1 MRFVDTNIFVRYI
14 TGDDSAK
21 AAACLALFQRVRDG
35 REDVLTCDAIIAEV
49 VYVLSSRSTGYGL
62 SATEVRDKLR
72 SLLRYPSL
80 KIQNKR
86 IILRALDFCTV
97 YPNITTRGSWAK
109 HLKREQAPLAMGAIG
124 GGLVALLIG
133 DQRQGRLHIP
143 HRQRQH
149 RPQQH
154 PHRR

>member
-1 MRFVDTNIFVRYI
+1 MRFVDTNIFVHYI

-35 REDVLTCDAIIAEV
+35 REDVLTCEAIIAEV

-86 IILRALDFCTV
+86 IILRALDFYTV
-97 YPNITTRGSWAK
+97 YPTLDFEDLLALAHMERSGIT
-109 HLKREQAPLAMGAIG
+109 
-124 GGLVALLIG
+124 ALLSYDRDFNRVTAI
-133 DQRQGRLHIP
+133 
-143 HRQRQH
+143 HREE
-149 RPQQH
+149 P
-154 PHRR
+154 